1 MSVQMCLTM
10 CFRNKGRIKDEKV
23 FTCYY
28 VNRSCSGW
36 YNICHQRNQHHCQI
50 TATVVDI
57 QQEWES
63 SADPDDPDRLVDTA
77 YIDYEVD
84 GKKYEHVLAPEQ
96 NGNMKVGDT
105 VDILVQSQNPEKI
118 SALNPTKGGII
129 FIVVGVIAAIG
140 GCVSTIRAFIK
151 RR

>member
-1 MSVQMCLTM
+1 MKKFLPVIMPIVAVVAGIIFVISGISTIA
-10 CFRNKGRIKDEKV
+10 NKDKFD
-23 FTCYY
+23 T
-28 VNRSCSGW
+28 
-36 YNICHQRNQHHCQI
+36 QI

-57 QQEWES
+57 QEEWES
-63 SADPDDPDRLVDTA
+63 SADPDEPDRLVHTA
-77 YIDYEVD
+77 YIDYDID

-96 NGNMKVGDT
+96 NDNMIIGDT

-129 FIVVGVIAAIG
+129 FIAVGAIVAVV
-140 GCVSTIRAFIK
+140 GCVSTIKMFVK

>member
-1 MSVQMCLTM
+1 MKKFLPVIMSIGVVVVGIIFAISGISTIA
-10 CFRNKGRIKDEKV
+10 NKDKFD
-23 FTCYY
+23 T
-28 VNRSCSGW
+28 
-36 YNICHQRNQHHCQI
+36 QI